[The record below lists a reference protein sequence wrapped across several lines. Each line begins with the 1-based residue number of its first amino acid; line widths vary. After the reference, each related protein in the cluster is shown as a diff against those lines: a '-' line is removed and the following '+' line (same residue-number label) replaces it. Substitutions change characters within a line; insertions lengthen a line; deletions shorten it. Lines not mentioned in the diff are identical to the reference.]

1 MLALAPRVLKH
12 EGMAGSGPGEHGLVG
27 AQSKLRS
34 GDRVKLK
41 VVDEELRLSGLTPDV
56 VGVVDM
62 ELAVG
67 GFLVGFP
74 GGALLVF
81 GEDDLVRAE

>member
-1 MLALAPRVLKH
+1 
-12 EGMAGSGPGEHGLVG
+12 MAGAESGEQELVS
-27 AQSKLRS
+27 AQGKLRS
-34 GDRVKLK
+34 GDRVRLK
-41 VVDEELRLSGLTPDV
+41 VVDDELRLNGLSTDV

-74 GGALLVF
+74 GGGLLVF
-81 GEDDLVRAE
+81 SEDELVRIG

>member
-1 MLALAPRVLKH
+1 M
-12 EGMAGSGPGEHGLVG
+12 
-27 AQSKLRS
+27 
-34 GDRVKLK
+34 KLK
-41 VVDEELRLSGLTPDV
+41 VVDEELRLNGLTTDV

-74 GGALLVF
+74 GGGLLVF

>member
-1 MLALAPRVLKH
+1 MHHV
-12 EGMAGSGPGEHGLVG
+12 GMDGLDSGEQGLVS
-27 AQSKLRS
+27 AQGRLRS

-41 VVDEELRLSGLTPDV
+41 TVDEELRLNGLSTDV

-74 GGALLVF
+74 GGGLLVF
-81 GEDDLVRAE
+81 SEDDLVRAD